1 MMFHN
6 FATATNGAS
15 NGFAGMHA
23 STGAVASGTGP
34 VLNGIGPQM
43 MAGLVDA
50 TAGTIVPGQGLGAM
64 MNGITT
70 GNGGDIGSIM
80 NSFWQNLSANGSA
93 DATLLATGPGL
104 GLGSMMGSLFQD
116 IQNGSIDAPAT
127 TPTLPQW
134 MLDHMPGISLV
145 GMPHLNLDYLSAN
158 Q

>member
-1 MMFHN
+1 MFRN

-23 STGAVASGTGP
+23 STGAVVSGTGP

-50 TAGTIVPGQGLGAM
+50 SAGTIIPGQGLGAM

-70 GNGGDIGSIM
+70 GNGGDIGTIM
-80 NSFWQNLSANGSA
+80 SSFWQHLPANGSA
-93 DATLLATGPGL
+93 GATLPAVGTGL
-104 GLGSMMGSLFQD
+104 GLGPMMGGLFQD
-116 IQNGSIDAPAT
+116 LQNGSIDAPAT

-134 MLDHMPGISLV
+134 MLDHMPGINLV
-145 GMPHLNLDYLSAN
+145 GLPHLNLDFFS
-158 Q
+158 